1 MKKTIKAAAF
11 TLVILGITI
20 GFHASSF
27 AQQFTGSQ
35 KTEII
40 IKTDSLI
47 NLYNTYGTFFEEVGY
62 CSSIAAGNYVRLFE
76 KDAILFDDLDIKD
89 HQLKTGLFIQDYI
102 EKARIIFPEC
112 LRKAEFKLSE
122 RGNPVQGKNNNF
134 LVTLTGE
141 KEIMAITDPEKL
153 ELYRHTFNN
162 YQITIAFDKD
172 LKNFR
177 IENTGI
183 KGLPISP
190 PPPPVD
196 VSFIVR
202 GPDGRPMPEVSVELK
217 LDGAEFQR
225 TKTDENGE
233 VSFRKL
239 PSNVKQVSI
248 SAVSLENPDLKFSDS
263 RLLQEIKDKKIL
275 ISVAEEKPIALKVH
289 LQDAKSKEKISQ
301 AYVIIT
307 WAGKEIKRVTD
318 NAGFCEAEI
327 NSGARNITIWAYA
340 EGYISQSIN
349 IRQISPGRPIR
360 IELKREPLPQYFRA
374 SLYSGVMLTNKEVPQ
389 HGNFNSWQMNS
400 NKPLL
405 GLNLGYEIF
414 PKLMKLT
421 FLDLGLFGQLT
432 FAKQQFDLKAASA
445 SCSVDNF
452 IDPDKSN
459 GTLNMSIDSPID
471 KYSLLN
477 TVLSAGIVA
486 HYQLIPGMVALHASI
501 GPSLLIIPSLTHDF
515 AAGNSAFYGTYGN
528 DFFGT
533 PFYQLTRYGYN
544 DVASSKM
551 IMQKSLKSLGVGI
564 TLQAGGL
571 YTLNDKIGLSLEIT
585 YSGLINNMLYE
596 NDHNYLAYI
605 QYLDESS
612 APKIEYQYFGM
623 LNSQDSFRW
632 ANLGIQ
638 LGVRYTFKSPKP

>member
-11 TLVILGITI
+11 TLVILGITV
-20 GFHASSF
+20 GLFTSAF
-27 AQQFTGSQ
+27 AQQFNSKQ
-35 KTEII
+35 QTEII

-62 CSSIAAGNYVRLFE
+62 CSSIAAGNYARLF
-76 KDAILFDDLDIKD
+76 DQGALLFDDLDTKD

-134 LVTLTGE
+134 QVTLTGE

-172 LKNFR
+172 LNNFR

-183 KGLPISP
+183 KGWIIF
-190 PPPPVD
+190 PPVN
-196 VSFIVR
+196 VSFIVK
-202 GPDGRPMPEVSVELK
+202 GPDGRPMPDVSVELK
-217 LDGAEFQR
+217 LDGKEFQR
-225 TKTDENGE
+225 ISTDENGE
-233 VSFRKL
+233 VSFKKIN
-239 PSNVKQVSI
+239 PNVKQVFI

-263 RLLQEIKDKKIL
+263 RLLQEIKDKKIP

-318 NAGFCEAEI
+318 NSGFCEAEI

-349 IRQISPGRPIR
+349 IRQISPGRPTR
-360 IELKREPLPQYFRA
+360 IELKREPLPQYFLA
-374 SLYSGVMLTNKEVPQ
+374 NLAAGIMLANTEAPRNS
-389 HGNFNSWQMNS
+389 NFIDWQMIR
-400 NKPLL
+400 NKPCF

-432 FAKQQFDLKAASA
+432 FAKQQFNLKAASA
-445 SCSVDNF
+445 SCSADNF

-551 IMQKSLKSLGVGI
+551 IMQKSLKSFGVGI

-571 YTLNDKIGLSLEIT
+571 YTLNDKIGLSLELT